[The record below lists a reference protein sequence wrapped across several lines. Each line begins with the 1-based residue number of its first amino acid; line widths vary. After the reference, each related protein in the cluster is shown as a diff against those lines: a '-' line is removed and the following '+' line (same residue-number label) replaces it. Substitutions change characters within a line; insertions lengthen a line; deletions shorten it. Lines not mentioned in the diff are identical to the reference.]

1 MLQIGSIIFMFGS
14 EREVQMVKTRIN
26 ENAFTYPMPVV
37 VVGTLVEDRPNFMAV
52 AWVTRVNSKPPMIGI
67 TLGKT
72 HYTNG
77 GIHATGAF
85 SVNVPSI
92 RLIEKVDYC
101 GLVSGKNTDKSELF
115 TVVRGQIT
123 GAPMIDECPICMECK
138 VAQVVDLPAN
148 EIFIGEIVGAYADAD
163 CCTDGKPDIQNIR
176 PFTLTMPDNRYW
188 EVGANAG
195 KAWDIGKNL
204 RR

>member
-1 MLQIGSIIFMFGS
+1 
-14 EREVQMVKTRIN
+14 
-26 ENAFTYPMPVV
+26 
-37 VVGTLVEDRPNFMAV
+37 
-52 AWVTRVNSKPPMIGI
+52 MIGV
-67 TLGKT
+67 TLNKA

-85 SVNVPSI
+85 SVNIPSI
-92 RLIEKVDYC
+92 RLMEKVDYC

-123 GAPMIDECPICMECK
+123 GAPMIDECPVCMECK
-138 VAQVVDLPAN
+138 VAQVVDLPTN
-148 EIFIGEIVGAYADAD
+148 EVFIGEIVGAYADAD
-163 CCTDGKPDIQNIR
+163 CCTDGKPDIEKIR

-188 EVGANAG
+188 EVGAAAG

>member
-1 MLQIGSIIFMFGS
+1 MFGY
-14 EREVQMVKTRIN
+14 EKEVQMAKTRIN

-37 VVGTLVEDRPNFMAV
+37 LVGTLVEDRPNFMAV

-123 GAPMIDECPICMECK
+123 GAPMIDECSVCMECK
-138 VAQVVDLPAN
+138 VAQVVDLPTN
-148 EIFIGEIVGAYADAD
+148 EVFIGEIVGAYADAD
-163 CCTDGKPDIQNIR
+163 CCTDGKPDIQNIK

-188 EVGANAG
+188 EVGAAAG

-204 RR
+204 KR